1 MIDEIELW
9 RLINRCIH
17 LKYKFAGVYAADN
30 FPLYI
35 DCQSFLIVNSDKAN
49 HKGTH
54 WVLLGRKKDDD
65 LVFADPLGLPIHYY
79 KHICDRLSF
88 ADFGVRELIKE
99 PLQKLSSDLCGL
111 YCIYIAHYIFSG
123 YYPTIPFIS
132 EKELFRFIHHFII

>member
-1 MIDEIELW
+1 MIDEVELW
-9 RLINRCIH
+9 RLINRCVH

-49 HKGTH
+49 QKGTH
-54 WVLLGRKKDDD
+54 WILLGRKKDDD

-79 KHICDRLSF
+79 KR
-88 ADFGVRELIKE
+88 VRELIKE